1 MWRDWKLFIPKS
13 VTVLRQGYGLG
24 DFRGDVIAGLTVAI
38 VAMPLAMALAIASGA
53 TPAQGLITAVVAGF
67 AISLFG
73 GSRFQIGGPTGAFVV
88 VVYGVIAKH
97 GYDGLLIATTLAGAI
112 LVFAG
117 LLRIGTLIKYIPDP
131 VTTGFTTGIATI
143 ILASQLKDIFGL
155 RVDHVP
161 ADIIP
166 KLQALWAARATLSL
180 PTLAMAVSCFAA
192 IMLLRRHVPKVPGF
206 LVVTIAASAAAF
218 FLALPV
224 ETIGSKF
231 GGVPSSIPLPSF
243 AFWSWSKVRDVLP
256 SAFTIALLAG
266 VESLLSAVVADQMTG
281 RRHRSNIELVAQ
293 GIANI
298 ASAAVGGLP
307 ATGAIARTATSIRS
321 GARSP
326 LAGMLHALFLLLFM
340 LVLAPLAK
348 FVPLAAL
355 AAILVVVALNMAEFH
370 RFRTLL
376 GAASGDRAVL
386 LATFGLTVIVDLTL
400 AIEVGMVLAAFVFM
414 HRMSQLSS
422 VEGGAS
428 PLIDEDQ
435 DDFTRQGD
443 RPYQPYDGLPH
454 DTAVITFRGP
464 LFFGSTSV
472 LKDALDQ
479 IGARSRRY
487 ILRFEEVPLIDPT
500 GAAALA
506 SFLKRADQDQAS
518 LTLCGVRDSVRASLA
533 RTVDAALLSR
543 IAFVPSFADARLA
556 IEAAA

>member
-1 MWRDWKLFIPKS
+1 MWRDWRLFIPKS
-13 VTVLRQGYGLG
+13 VTVLRQGYGLS

-53 TPAQGLITAVVAGF
+53 TPAQGLVTAVVAGF
-67 AISLFG
+67 LISLLG

-97 GYDGLLIATTLAGAI
+97 GYDGLLMATTMAGGILILAG
-112 LVFAG
+112 LFR
-117 LLRIGTLIKYIPDP
+117 LGTLIKYIPDP

-143 ILASQLKDIFGL
+143 ILASQLKDILGL
-155 RVDHVP
+155 TASHVP
-161 ADIIP
+161 ADFLP

-180 PTLAMAVSCFAA
+180 PTLGMAVSCLAA
-192 IMLLRRHVPKVPGF
+192 IMLLRRLAPKIPGF
-206 LVVTIAASAAAF
+206 LVVTVAAAAAAY
-218 FLALPV
+218 FLAMPI

-231 GGVPSSIPLPSF
+231 GGVTATFPTPNF
-243 AFWSWSKVRDVLP
+243 AFWSWAKARDVLP

-326 LAGMLHALFLLLFM
+326 LAGMLHAAFLLLFM
-340 LVLAPLAK
+340 LLLAPLAK

-355 AAILVVVALNMAEFH
+355 AAILVVVALNMAELH
-370 RFRTLL
+370 RFRLLL
-376 GAASGDRAVL
+376 GTSNGDRAVL
-386 LATFGLTVIVDLTL
+386 LLTFGLTVIVDLTL

-414 HRMSQLSS
+414 HRMSQLST
-422 VEGGAS
+422 VEGGGQS
-428 PLIDEDQ
+428 LIEGDQ
-435 DDFTRQGD
+435 DDFARNSEV
-443 RPYQPYDGLPH
+443 PYQPYEGLPH

-487 ILRFEEVPLIDPT
+487 ILRFEDVPLVDPT
-500 GAAALA
+500 GAAALS
-506 SFLKRADQDQAS
+506 SFLQRANQDQAS
-518 LTLCGVRDSVRASLA
+518 VTICGVRDSVMANLRRTIEPHVLA
-533 RTVDAALLSR
+533 K
-543 IAFVPSFADARLA
+543 IAFLSSFAAARAA
-556 IEAAA
+556 IADPA

>member
-1 MWRDWKLFIPKS
+1 MWRDWTLFIPKS
-13 VTVLRQGYGLG
+13 VTVLRQGYGLA
-24 DFRGDVIAGLTVAI
+24 DFRSDVVAGLTVAI

-67 AISLFG
+67 LISLLG

-97 GYDGLLIATTLAGAI
+97 GYDGLLIATTLAGGI
-112 LVFAG
+112 LILAG
-117 LLRIGTLIKYIPDP
+117 LFRIGTLIKYIPDP

-155 RVDHVP
+155 SAENVP
-161 ADIIP
+161 ADFIP
-166 KLQALWAARATLSL
+166 KLQALWAARASLSL
-180 PTLAMAVSCFAA
+180 PTLALATTCFAA
-192 IMLLRRHVPKVPGF
+192 IMLLRRFAPKVPGF
-206 LVVTIAASAAAF
+206 LVVTIAASVAAYL
-218 FLALPV
+218 LATPI

-231 GGVPSSIPLPSF
+231 GGVPSTLPTPNF
-243 AFWSWSKVRDVLP
+243 AFWSWDKARDVLP

-326 LAGMLHALFLLLFM
+326 LAGMLHAAFLLLFM
-340 LVLAPLAK
+340 LFLAPLAK

-355 AAILVVVALNMAEFH
+355 AAILVVVALNMAELH
-370 RFRTLL
+370 RFRLLL
-376 GAASGDRAVL
+376 GTSNGDRAVL
-386 LATFGLTVIVDLTL
+386 LLTFGLTVLVDLTL

-414 HRMSQLSS
+414 HRMSQLSTI
-422 VEGGAS
+422 EGGGPS
-428 PLIDEDQ
+428 LIEGDQ
-435 DDFTRQGD
+435 DDFARNSEV
-443 RPYQPYDGLPH
+443 PYQPYEGLPH

-487 ILRFEEVPLIDPT
+487 ILRFEDVPLIDPT
-500 GAAALA
+500 GAAALS
-506 SFLKRADQDQAS
+506 SFLQRASQDHAS
-518 LTLCGVRDSVRASLA
+518 VTICGVRDSVMANLR
-533 RTVDAALLSR
+533 RTVEPHVLAK
-543 IAFVPSFADARLA
+543 IAFLPSFAAARAA
-556 IEAAA
+556 IAAPA

>member
-1 MWRDWKLFIPKS
+1 MWRDWRLFIPKS
-13 VTVLRQGYGLG
+13 VTVLRQGYGVD

-88 VVYGVIAKH
+88 VVYGVITKH
-97 GYDGLLIATTLAGAI
+97 GYDGLLIATTIAGVI
-112 LVFAG
+112 LVVAG
-117 LLRIGTLIKYIPDP
+117 LLRVGTLIKYIPDP

-143 ILASQLKDIFGL
+143 ILASQLKDILGL
-155 RVDHVP
+155 TADHVP
-161 ADIIP
+161 ADVIP
-166 KLQALWAARATLSL
+166 KLQALWAVRASLSL
-180 PTLAMAVSCFAA
+180 PTLAMAVSCFGA
-192 IMLLRRHVPKVPGF
+192 IMLLRRYVPKVPGF

-218 FLALPV
+218 FLVMPI

-243 AFWSWSKVRDVLP
+243 AFWSWGKVRDVLP

-326 LAGMLHALFLLLFM
+326 LAGMLHAVFLLLFM
-340 LVLAPLAK
+340 LILAPLAK

-355 AAILVVVALNMAEFH
+355 AAILVVVALNMADLH
-370 RFRTLL
+370 RFKTLM
-376 GAASGDRAVL
+376 GAANGDRAVL
-386 LATFGLTVIVDLTL
+386 LLTFGLTVVVDLTV

-414 HRMSQLSS
+414 HRMSQLST
-422 VEGGAS
+422 VQNGGS

-435 DDFTRQGD
+435 DDFARKGELA
-443 RPYQPYDGLPH
+443 YQPYEGLPH
-454 DTAVITFRGP
+454 DTSVVTFRGP
-464 LFFGSTSV
+464 LFFGSTSI
-472 LKDALDQ
+472 LKDSLDQ
-479 IGARSRRY
+479 IGARSKRY
-487 ILRFEEVPLIDPT
+487 ILRFEDVPLIDPT

-506 SFLKRADQDQAS
+506 SFVKRAADDQAS
-518 LTLCGVRDSVRASLA
+518 VTLCGVRDSVRANLTRSVAAGILA
-533 RTVDAALLSR
+533 KV
-543 IAFVPSFADARLA
+543 AFVTSFADARAA
-556 IEAAA
+556 IAAAA

>member
-1 MWRDWKLFIPKS
+1 MWRDWKLFVPKS
-13 VTVLRQGYGLG
+13 VTVLRQGYRLG
-24 DFRGDVIAGLTVAI
+24 DLRGDVIAGLTVAI

-97 GYDGLLIATTLAGAI
+97 GYDGLLIATTIAGVI
-112 LVFAG
+112 LVAAG
-117 LLRIGTLIKYIPDP
+117 LLRVGTLIKYIPDP

-155 RVDHVP
+155 HADHIP
-161 ADIIP
+161 ADFVP
-166 KLQALWAARATLSL
+166 KLQALWAARATLSA

-192 IMLLRRHVPKVPGF
+192 IMLLRRYLPKVPGF

-218 FLALPV
+218 FLAMPV

-231 GGVPSSIPLPSF
+231 GGVPSSIPFPSF
-243 AFWSWSKVRDVLP
+243 AFWSWAKVHDVLP

-326 LAGMLHALFLLLFM
+326 LAGMLHAAFLLLFM

-355 AAILVVVALNMAEFH
+355 AAILVVVALNMAELH
-370 RFRTLL
+370 RFKTLM
-376 GAASGDRAVL
+376 GAANGDRAVL
-386 LATFGLTVIVDLTL
+386 LLTFGLTVVVDLTL

-422 VEGGAS
+422 VQNGGA

-435 DDFTRQGD
+435 DDFARE
-443 RPYQPYDGLPH
+443 RELAYLPYEGLPH
-454 DTAVITFRGP
+454 DTSVITFRGP

-479 IGARSRRY
+479 IGARSKRY
-487 ILRFEEVPLIDPT
+487 ILRFEDVPLIDPT

-506 SFLKRADQDQAS
+506 SFLKRAADDQAS
-518 LTLCGVRDSVRASLA
+518 VTLCGVRESVRTNLNRSIAVGVLEK
-533 RTVDAALLSR
+533 V
-543 IAFVPSFADARLA
+543 AFVTTFDDARAA
-556 IEAAA
+556 IQAPA